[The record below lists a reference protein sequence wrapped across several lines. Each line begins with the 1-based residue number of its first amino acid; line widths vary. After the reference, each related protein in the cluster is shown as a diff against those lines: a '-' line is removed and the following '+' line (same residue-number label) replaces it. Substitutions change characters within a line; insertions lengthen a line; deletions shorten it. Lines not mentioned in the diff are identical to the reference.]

1 MYVFILILYVVIH
14 HGNPRNSSCFKKYC
28 HCSYLNLKA
37 SCFSLAY
44 IPNIPDYSKTLE
56 LTNNK
61 FSHIDSNLF
70 RNVSGNHI
78 RTLTIRNNSITTIT
92 SDAFETLIYLERLH
106 ISVETK
112 LNISIISGSLNS
124 INRSLI
130 DELRFEENNW
140 MLLPTD
146 LFDPLIGSNLSK
158 ISLNQNRLETFD
170 TAVFRPLYR
179 VRKVNCR
186 KNNIVNVL
194 IDEAGFRTVEQLD
207 LTSNNIYSIPNFCLG
222 EKSLAPNLRV
232 LTLNNNAIRYLEHIS
247 FKCLYRLEELRLDSN
262 RLTTLGNNV
271 FIYLKSLKLLT
282 INVAPRLR
290 SLGPLVFNSSS
301 LEKLKFSNNGFLF
314 DRCYSSK
321 CKRYDVDSVF
331 RFLPSLV
338 DLELSKNFLPDS
350 ASFLYRMFSPLIKLQ
365 KLNLHAAS
373 LEILPENLFQKM
385 QNLRILILTGNKLAS
400 WTLNTFENIPS
411 LRALYL
417 SGNLIHTINKTSFPL
432 DVLLS
437 LELLDLSQNPYGCN
451 CDLKWFVDTIRETN
465 MSKRLSNWPTRY
477 TCSYPNEL
485 KRLWLKKYRP
495 TIESCTPWD
504 PTDTITAFV
513 SAGALFVFGLVTLI
527 LKCQTNIRNAL
538 YLIRLHR
545 HKRQTRLS
553 DLSAHYEFDA
563 FIVYCDADRHWVHGE
578 LLKRLEDLNLK
589 ICVHYRDFVPGQP
602 ITSNIENFM
611 NKSWKIIVVMS
622 NNFAKSEWCQW
633 ELCLVQERRRRK
645 GKNAMVLIMRQQI
658 DSKHMTSPL
667 RTLLYTTPYL
677 KCKIGLGQN
686 IFWKAV
692 IHGIKKTYS
701 DPPMAISYI

>member
-1 MYVFILILYVVIH
+1 MYVFILILYVVIR

-61 FSHIDSNLF
+61 FSHIDSDLF
-70 RNVSGNHI
+70 RNVS
-78 RTLTIRNNSITTIT
+78 
-92 SDAFETLIYLERLH
+92 
-106 ISVETK
+106 
-112 LNISIISGSLNS
+112 
-124 INRSLI
+124 
-130 DELRFEENNW
+130 
-140 MLLPTD
+140 
-146 LFDPLIGSNLSK
+146 
-158 ISLNQNRLETFD
+158 
-170 TAVFRPLYR
+170 AVFRPLYR
-179 VRKVNCR
+179 VKKVNCR

-207 LTSNNIYSIPNFCLG
+207 LTSNNIYSIPNFCIG

-282 INVAPRLR
+282 INVAPRLA
-290 SLGPLVFNSSS
+290 SLSPLVFNSSS
-301 LEKLKFSNNGFLF
+301 LEKLKFSNNGFIF
-314 DRCYSSK
+314 DRCYSAK

-331 RFLPSLV
+331 L

-350 ASFLYRMFSPLIKLQ
+350 ASLLYRMFSPLIKLQ

-400 WTLNTFENIPS
+400 WTLNTFASIPS
-411 LRALYL
+411 LRTLYL

-432 DVLLS
+432 DVLFS

-504 PTDTITAFV
+504 PTDTIIVFV
-513 SAGALFVFGLVTLI
+513 SASALLGAWFA
-527 LKCQTNIRNAL
+527 N
-538 YLIRLHR
+538 
-545 HKRQTRLS
+545 
-553 DLSAHYEFDA
+553 YEFDA

-589 ICVHYRDFVPGQP
+589 ICVHYRDFEPGQP

-645 GKNAMVLIMRQQI
+645 GKDAMVLIMRQQI

-677 KCKIGLGQN
+677 KLKIGLGQN

-692 IHGIKKTYS
+692 IQGVKKTYS
-701 DPPMAISYI
+701 DPPMAISCI